1 MAFVFPRLLLIC
13 QLTMTVMIDWN
24 YLCEKMTQ
32 RKWLSWL
39 LFFIQHHSLVIVD
52 LFTPYQFVVVAT
64 PLPLALW
71 YNSISCFCLF
81 CLDFCVTFVL
91 ARFLVELQLSSLEHM
106 VLLVCKCSVLLLCL
120 NLDCFYFLQK
130 SCGTY
135 MSAQN
140 QGEFNW
146 WGREGYVGLSLY
158 NPISNERH
166 YCNIIR

>member
-1 MAFVFPRLLLIC
+1 MQI
-13 QLTMTVMIDWN
+13 
-24 YLCEKMTQ
+24 
-32 RKWLSWL
+32 
-39 LFFIQHHSLVIVD
+39 D
-52 LFTPYQFVVVAT
+52 LFTTYQFVIVAR

-71 YNSISCFCLF
+71 YNSIGYFCFFFFFRFLCDVITWYRSVSIAF
-81 CLDFCVTFVL
+81 
-91 ARFLVELQLSSLEHM
+91 ARFCVELQLSSLEHM
-106 VLLVCKCSVLLLCL
+106 VLLAGKCSILLLWL

-135 MSAQN
+135 MSTQN

-166 YCNIIR
+166 CCNIIRWVTLNARARKE

>member
-1 MAFVFPRLLLIC
+1 MQI
-13 QLTMTVMIDWN
+13 
-24 YLCEKMTQ
+24 
-32 RKWLSWL
+32 
-39 LFFIQHHSLVIVD
+39 D
-52 LFTPYQFVVVAT
+52 LFTPYQSVIVAR
-64 PLPLALW
+64 PFPLALW
-71 YNSISCFCLF
+71 YNSIGCFCLF
-81 CLDFCVTFVL
+81 CLDFCVTLLLGTISIAL
-91 ARFLVELQLSSLEHM
+91 ARFFVELQLSSLEHM
-106 VLLVCKCSVLLLCL
+106 VLLVCKCSVLLPWL

-166 YCNIIR
+166 CCNIIRWVILNAMQGHIRNS